1 MLYPINYYD
10 LDNKQEVRFCKECL
24 YFSTEYF
31 LCFNFGSRLFF
42 VVFFSISLVKFTEF
56 VFFFSQRHFFFLLLS
71 LFRSGYCVKAAVAG
85 SRGRLLVML
94 LVCFQERGEVRVSP
108 RLLPPGKLS
117 FAVGVGRRRDA
128 EDADA
133 QVRGDLQAHTRA
145 VAAQIQSGED
155 LWKDTS
161 QISN

>member
-1 MLYPINYYD
+1 M
-10 LDNKQEVRFCKECL
+10 V
-24 YFSTEYF
+24 
-31 LCFNFGSRLFF
+31 
-42 VVFFSISLVKFTEF
+42 
-56 VFFFSQRHFFFLLLS
+56 
-71 LFRSGYCVKAAVAG
+71 
-85 SRGRLLVML
+85 
-94 LVCFQERGEVRVSP
+94 LVCFQERGEVCVSP

-155 LWKDTS
+155 LWRVKSKFESKREQPLIEMNVVVLEGWPHIATGNL
-161 QISN
+161 QLISSEGMTPQHLQWQVIVFIGMILLKRLNWDETKSMAAFPLQLFTKIKQHLKIF